1 MVQTCPHLSQD
12 VLTPN
17 FLPGLFGCS
26 TLVRRTYD
34 FSPWGYQLM
43 SVYHSTFWIWKIIF
57 NVENGQRHYV
67 YIIILLLYITILNL
81 TIRWSHVITRYL
93 FKIGVQNSQ
102 DLEYSVIY
110 RNRYFRKM
118 ILPCKNYYLLG
129 SKMFNE

>member
-34 FSPWGYQLM
+34 FSSWGYQLM
-43 SVYHSTFWIWKIIF
+43 SVYHRTFWIWKIIF

-67 YIIILLLYITILNL
+67 YVIILLLCITILNL